1 MRCATRRGCSRRPR
15 ARRDLRPNGATF
27 AGYLA
32 NGLAAGHPLLG
43 APLAAIRTF
52 LPLALDGEA
61 AVEHGSS
68 GEAIAVVSVVSIVGG
83 YLLLY
88 ALWRYVFSEKAKV
101 KRREPPD
108 RG

>member
-1 MRCATRRGCSRRPR
+1 MV
-15 ARRDLRPNGATF
+15 
-27 AGYLA
+27 AGLSMLVVSL
-32 NGLAAGHPLLG
+32 LAAVP
-43 APLAAIRTF
+43 F
-52 LPLALDGEA
+52 ALDGETTT
-61 AVEHGSS
+61 ETGGN
-68 GEAIAVVSVVSIVGG
+68 GEAIAVVSAVSIVGG